1 MKLGARLRRRR
12 VLSSGL
18 QTRMVRQ
25 FLLTVLLSVLLT
37 SIGILAYYWIA
48 FAAGDN
54 QFREFV
60 VVYQQREEIE
70 TVRVDERTVERRGY
84 VTEAL
89 PETSRLSIIA
99 PPLLINNLIIGIV
112 LSILAV
118 QYSNHFAGPVYRM
131 STDIRRVLAGETGV
145 RIQLRKGDEMTEL
158 VQRLNAL
165 LEALELAESRARELE
180 IAGSTS
186 GEG

>member
-1 MKLGARLRRRR
+1 MKLRARLRRRR

-25 FLLTVLLSVLLT
+25 FLLTVVLSVFIT
-37 SIGILAYYWIA
+37 MVGIIGYYWIS
-48 FAAGDN
+48 FAAGEN

-60 VVYQQREEIE
+60 IVYQQFEQVE
-70 TVRVDERTVERRGY
+70 TVEVGERMVERRGY
-84 VTEAL
+84 TTEAL
-89 PETSRLSIIA
+89 PETSRLALIA

-131 STDIRRVLAGETGV
+131 SVDIRRVLAGEAGV

-158 VQRLNAL
+158 AQRLNAL
-165 LEALELAESRARELE
+165 LEALELAESRAREE
-180 IAGSTS
+180 
-186 GEG
+186 